1 MARHRW
7 SGCLV
12 CDLASF
18 RLMRSDR
25 ASSTGSSRP
34 DPSREDHDLTD
45 CSHRYG
51 PAMTIRIDVVPSMH
65 MSHVTYDVRDTD
77 RARTLF
83 KPTTYG
89 WMHRSG
95 ASTAS
100 CFVIRALQAD
110 HCDAVLHVR
119 QTTKGCSGCD
129 FIFIF
134 IFGLQHSRRRAMPR
148 DLRLVSHGA
157 THLSLRTTRRRIR

>member
-1 MARHRW
+1 
-7 SGCLV
+7 V
-12 CDLASF
+12 
-18 RLMRSDR
+18 RSDR
-25 ASSTGSSRP
+25 ASSSGSSRL
-34 DPSREDHDLTD
+34 DPSREDHDLT
-45 CSHRYG
+45 G
-51 PAMTIRIDVVPSMH
+51 LTPTWPAETIRIDVVPNMH
-65 MSHVTYDVRDTD
+65 ISHVTYKVRDSD
-77 RARTLF
+77 RPRALL

-89 WMHRSG
+89 WMHRSRV
-95 ASTAS
+95 STAS
-100 CFVIRALQAD
+100 CFVIRTLQAD

-134 IFGLQHSRRRAMPR
+134 ISGLQHSRRRAMPR